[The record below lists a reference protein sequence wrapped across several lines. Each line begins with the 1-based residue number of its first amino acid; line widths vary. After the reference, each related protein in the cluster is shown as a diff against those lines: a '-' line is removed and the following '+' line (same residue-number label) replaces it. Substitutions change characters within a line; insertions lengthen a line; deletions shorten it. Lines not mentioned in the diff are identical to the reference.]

1 MPNNQSEE
9 IESDHSD
16 NTIVTERTKL
26 NFEDKRSKAFCLGV
40 HLAVIRNFIGANAL
54 ITQGGILIKMFNY
67 GLGQWS
73 SLIVNLIQF
82 AAVLFGL
89 IYVQTILGKK
99 QLFLISIPALTLLN
113 FGLVAAM
120 IYENVTA
127 MLMLMCFYMAVYG
140 VAFISPIWAYPSEVI
155 PASQQLPANILHWLS
170 LSFSMLVPPLVSSFM
185 PRSNPYPVFIFF
197 GVYGIIGFIH
207 VRSTL
212 RESNNRTYKEII
224 DSFK

>member
-1 MPNNQSEE
+1 
-9 IESDHSD
+9 
-16 NTIVTERTKL
+16 
-26 NFEDKRSKAFCLGV
+26 
-40 HLAVIRNFIGANAL
+40 
-54 ITQGGILIKMFNY
+54 MFNY

-197 GVYGIIGFIH
+197 GVYGIMGFIH

-224 DSFK
+224 DSFKWLWSSIYPVNQGWWALKNCLIYITTV